1 MILVLLSPWMIR
13 RTPQGVW
20 SRFLMVALPALAM
33 TALLAVFATRATA
46 SLEAVEDLAK
56 LCDANEKE
64 ASPQKRLIRLN
75 EMHTYI
81 DQLYQEQY
89 EELERLGEIK

>member
-1 MILVLLSPWMIR
+1 
-13 RTPQGVW
+13 
-20 SRFLMVALPALAM
+20 MVALPALAM
-33 TALLAVFATRATA
+33 TAVLAISATRATN
-46 SLEAVEDLAK
+46 SLEAVSELSK
-56 LCDANEKE
+56 LCDANEEE